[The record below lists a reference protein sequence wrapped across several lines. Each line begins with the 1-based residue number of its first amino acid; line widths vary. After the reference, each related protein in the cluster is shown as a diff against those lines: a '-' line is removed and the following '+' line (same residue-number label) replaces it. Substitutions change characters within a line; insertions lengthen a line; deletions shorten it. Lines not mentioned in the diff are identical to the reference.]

1 MREAEGSMGVF
12 SDLSGRS
19 GRDLAVDLGTANT
32 LVFKQGAGIVVSE
45 PSVVAVDT
53 GSGQVH
59 AVGDE
64 AKRMIGRTPASISA
78 IRPLRHGVI
87 ADFDVTERMLRHFIG
102 KVRQHRYARPRV
114 VMCAPS
120 GITDVENRALEEAC
134 LAAGARS
141 VDLIDEPVAAA
152 IGAGLPIEEPAGH
165 MVVDV
170 GGGTTEVA
178 VLTMGGV
185 AASRSVR
192 VGGYDLDEAV
202 AGHLKARYSLVV
214 GQPTAEQ
221 IKLDV
226 GSAAPLDGEL
236 VTEVRGRDPVSGLP
250 KTVEL
255 GSEEVRGALEETL
268 RRIVAAVRAALEV
281 TPPEL
286 ASDIARRGILL
297 AGGGT
302 LLRAFD
308 VRLREETGMPTYLA
322 DSPLTCVALGAG
334 RVLDDPAAL
343 ERARPIRRPRPGRR
357 RRSARTAIS

>member
-1 MREAEGSMGVF
+1 
-12 SDLSGRS
+12 
-19 GRDLAVDLGTANT
+19 
-32 LVFKQGAGIVVSE
+32 
-45 PSVVAVDT
+45 
-53 GSGQVH
+53 
-59 AVGDE
+59 
-64 AKRMIGRTPASISA
+64 
-78 IRPLRHGVI
+78 
-87 ADFDVTERMLRHFIG
+87 
-102 KVRQHRYARPRV
+102 
-114 VMCAPS
+114 
-120 GITDVENRALEEAC
+120 
-134 LAAGARS
+134 
-141 VDLIDEPVAAA
+141 
-152 IGAGLPIEEPAGH
+152 
-165 MVVDV
+165 
-170 GGGTTEVA
+170 
-178 VLTMGGV
+178 
-185 AASRSVR
+185 
-192 VGGYDLDEAV
+192 
-202 AGHLKARYSLVV
+202 VV